1 MEEIIEKYINTEVYE
16 KKNNR
21 ILLTFLGTD
30 SSLEE
35 KDNTP
40 YQRRLREQFY
50 QVHLL

>member
-1 MEEIIEKYINTEVYE
+1 MEYNSLIYE
-16 KKNNR
+16 KKNTR
-21 ILLTFLGTD
+21 YLLTFLGTD